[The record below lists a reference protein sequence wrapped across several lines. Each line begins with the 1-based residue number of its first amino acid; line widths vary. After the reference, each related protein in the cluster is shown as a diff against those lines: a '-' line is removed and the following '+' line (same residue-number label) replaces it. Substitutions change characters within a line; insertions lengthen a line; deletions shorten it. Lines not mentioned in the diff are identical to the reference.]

1 VQLSAAAAAAGLA
14 QPAPPPVLDTHVHL
28 FDTTRP
34 QGVPWPPASNTK
46 LYQPALPARL
56 RRIAAPLGV
65 VGAIEVEC
73 SPWLEDNQW
82 VLDVAAD
89 DPYIVGMI
97 GNLEPADPGFP
108 KHLARF
114 RRNPLFLGI
123 RYGNLWG
130 RDLGAQLAKPDFVA
144 GIRMLAEANL
154 TLDSANPNPALL
166 AALLR
171 LTDRVPELRLV
182 IDHLPQMPL
191 PAGAAPRREVEAAIR
206 EFGKRPRVYLKV
218 SEVLRRVEGAIPED
232 IEFYRARLDEFW
244 EIFGEDRV
252 VYGSDW
258 PNSDNWLPYEAG
270 LRLLRAYV
278 ADKPAAVAE
287 KLFWKN
293 SLAAY
298 RWNKRDPAQ
307 PGE

>member
-14 QPAPPPVLDTHVHL
+14 QPASPPVLDTHVHL

-34 QGVPWPPASNTK
+34 QGVPWPPASNAQ

-65 VGAIEVEC
+65 AGAIEVEC

-97 GNLEPADPGFP
+97 GNLEPAHPDFP
-108 KHLARF
+108 KHLERF

-144 GIRMLAEANL
+144 GIRLLAEANL

-166 AALLR
+166 EALLR

-182 IDHLPQMPL
+182 IDHLPQMPM
-191 PAGAAPRREVEAAIR
+191 PADAVPRRAVEAAIR
-206 EFGKRPRVYLKV
+206 EFGKRPRVYLKI

-232 IEFYRARLDEFW
+232 VEFYRARLDEFW

-258 PNSDNWLPYEAG
+258 PNSDNWLPYAAG

-293 SLAAY
+293 SVAAY
-298 RWNKRDPAQ
+298 RWKPRDPSQ
-307 PGE
+307 PRA